1 MARYKIWDKT
11 SDIYT
16 PGTDSNG
23 NNHWT
28 AQAYI
33 KSHAPWAAIPGVK
46 VIIGGGAINGTVF
59 MEFDATVEF
68 YKKQGAAI
76 TDDMT
81 DEEILAAIE
90 AHEDN
95 PPVSEEA
102 TAEERIAAALE
113 YQVMSTLPDEEETEV
128 TETTETTEEV

>member
-1 MARYKIWDKT
+1 MARYAIWDKI

-16 PGTDSNG
+16 PGRDSNG
-23 NNHWT
+23 KSQWT
-28 AQAYI
+28 ADEYI
-33 KSHAPWAAIPGVK
+33 KEHAPWAANSNVK
-46 VIIGGGAINGTVF
+46 VIVGGGVINGTVF

-68 YKKQGAAI
+68 YKKQGAVI

-90 AHEDN
+90 DFEDN
-95 PPVSEEA
+95 PPVTETDP

-113 YQVMSTLPDEEETEV
+113 YQVMASLPDEEA
-128 TETTETTEEV
+128 

>member
-16 PGTDSNG
+16 LGQDKNG

-28 AQAYI
+28 ADAYI
-33 KSHAPWAAIPGVK
+33 KSHAPWAANPNVK
-46 VIIGGGAINGTVF
+46 IIVGGGAINGTVF
-59 MEFDATVEF
+59 MEFDSTIDF
-68 YKKQGAAI
+68 YKKQGVII

-90 AHEDN
+90 DFEDN
-95 PPVSEEA
+95 PPVSDEP

-113 YQVMSTLPDEEETEV
+113 YQNLANMPDEEEA
-128 TETTETTEEV
+128 